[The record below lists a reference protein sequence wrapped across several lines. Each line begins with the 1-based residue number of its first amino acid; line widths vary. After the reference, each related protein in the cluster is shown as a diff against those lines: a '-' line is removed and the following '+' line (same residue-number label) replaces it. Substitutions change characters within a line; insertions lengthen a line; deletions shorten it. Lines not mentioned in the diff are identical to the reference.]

1 MRQGI
6 PKEDASVLKKQG
18 SGHVHCAISMVACWG
33 HGAFAGVE
41 VVGWVG
47 TRRGTFQ
54 AERTVH
60 GRGAESIRAS
70 CILRSATPLSL
81 ILMWRILWKGQSKD
95 SGEDS

>member
-1 MRQGI
+1 M
-6 PKEDASVLKKQG
+6 A
-18 SGHVHCAISMVACWG
+18 ACRG

-54 AERTVH
+54 AGRTER
-60 GRGAESIRAS
+60 GGGGESIRAS

-95 SGEDS
+95 SSEDS